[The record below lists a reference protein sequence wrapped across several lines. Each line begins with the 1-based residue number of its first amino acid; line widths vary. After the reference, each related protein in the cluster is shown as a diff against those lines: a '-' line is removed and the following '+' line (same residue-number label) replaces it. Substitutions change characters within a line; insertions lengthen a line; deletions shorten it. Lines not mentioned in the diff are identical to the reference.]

1 MTRALIVDD
10 KPANLAF
17 LRALLQGHGW
27 TVDDARHGAE
37 ALVKARQAPPEIVVS
52 DLLMP
57 VMDGYT
63 LLRRWKTD
71 GKFRDIPFV
80 VYTATYTEPQDER
93 LALDLGADAF
103 ILKPIEPEP
112 LMARLQ
118 EVLAKVRRGE
128 LPAGGPA
135 PGAEEPLLSEYS
147 RVLVRKLEEK
157 AVQLQEANRALQEDL
172 ARRHEAEAEAERA
185 RAALLSILEDQR
197 KTEAALRQEHA
208 LFESLASA
216 IPDHIY
222 FKDRQ
227 SRFIRINDTMA
238 QAFGLRHPDEAVGK
252 TDFDFF
258 SKEHARQAFD
268 DEQAVMRTGTPII
281 GLVEKETW
289 PDGRVTWV
297 STTKVP
303 LRDAAGNITG
313 LVGISRDDTERKL
326 AEERIREQAA
336 LLDTASDGI
345 MVRDLQ
351 HRILYWNKGCERMYG
366 WTAEQAVGRPALE
379 LLAAEAGVFGTAD
392 AKVRQEGEWTG
403 ELRELTKARQEI
415 TVLSRWSLVRDE
427 QGRPK
432 SVFTINTDITERQ
445 KLETQL
451 FRAQRLESIGQ
462 LASGIAHDLNN
473 ILAPLV
479 MVSPLLREEIKNPE
493 TLRLVDIIEANTKR
507 GADVI
512 RQVLAFSRGLK
523 SGKGP
528 VPLRPLLKEIGVML
542 DETLPKSIAVQVT
555 APEGLW
561 LVEADATQIHQVMMN
576 LCVNARDAMPDGGT
590 LNLEAENVDVDE
602 TFAGLAPGARVGPHV
617 ALLVADTGTGI
628 PPEHLDRIF
637 DPFFT
642 TKEPGKGTGLGLST
656 VLGIVRNH
664 AGFIRVESK
673 PGKGTMFRVYLPAK
687 PEALA
692 PAAVPVAAA
701 PRGRGEL
708 ILVVDDEE
716 SVRIMT
722 RRILEQYGYHVLLAG
737 EGSEAV
743 MVLAQRA
750 QEIRAVLT
758 DLIMPLMGGVALIR
772 AIAKMSPAVK
782 ILAATGTTEA
792 AEVAAARRLGVKV
805 ILQKPYSPGILLHSM
820 RAAIDGIEPA
830 QAGRSIAPFE
840 GSAPPSGDATPPAP
854 N

>member
-1 MTRALIVDD
+1 MIRVLIVDD
-10 KPANLAF
+10 KPENL
-17 LRALLQGHGW
+17 LLLKALLQGNGFA
-27 TVDDARHGAE
+27 VDEARHGAE
-37 ALVKARQAPPEIVVS
+37 ALVKARQSPPDLIVT

-71 GKFRDIPFV
+71 ARLKVIPFV

-103 ILKPIEPEP
+103 ILKPLEPEVF
-112 LMARLQ
+112 MARLQ
-118 EVLAKVRRGE
+118 EVLTREQRGE
-128 LPAGGPA
+128 SPASGPPA
-135 PGAEEPLLSEYS
+135 GAEEPLLTEYS

-157 AVQLQEANRALQEDL
+157 ALQLQEANRALQEDL
-172 ARRHEAEAEAERA
+172 TRRQQAEAEADRA
-185 RAALLSILEDQR
+185 RAALLGILEDQR
-197 KTEAALRQEHA
+197 KTEVALRQEQA
-208 LFESLASA
+208 LFQSLASA

-227 SRFIRINDTMA
+227 SRFVRINDTMA
-238 QAFGLRHPDEAVGK
+238 HGFGLRHPDAAVGK

-258 SKEHARQAFD
+258 SKEHAQQAFE
-268 DEQAVMRTGTPII
+268 DEQRVMSTGTPII

-303 LRDAAGNITG
+303 LKDAGGDITG
-313 LVGISRDDTERKL
+313 LVGISRDYTERML
-326 AEERIREQAA
+326 AEDRIRQQAA
-336 LLDTASDGI
+336 LLDTATDGI
-345 MVRDLQ
+345 MIGDLQ
-351 HRILYWNKGCERMYG
+351 HRILYWNKGCERLYG
-366 WTAEQAVGRPALE
+366 WTTDEALGRPALE
-379 LLAAEAGVFGTAD
+379 LLAAEASVFAMAD
-392 AKVRQEGEWTG
+392 TKVRQEGEWTG
-403 ELRELTKARQEI
+403 ELRQLTKARQEI
-415 TVLSRWSLVRDE
+415 TVLSRWSLVRDD
-427 QGRPK
+427 QGLPK
-432 SVFTINTDITERQ
+432 SVFIINTDITERQ

-479 MVSPLLREEIKNPE
+479 MVSPILRAEIKNPD

-523 SGKGP
+523 GGKGP
-528 VPLRPLLKEIGVML
+528 LPLRPLLKEVGVML
-542 DETLPKSIAVQVT
+542 DETLPKSIEVQVT

-561 LVEADATQIHQVMMN
+561 LVEADATQVHQVVMN

-590 LNLEAENVDVDE
+590 LSLEAENVNVDE
-602 TFAGLAPGARVGPHV
+602 TFAGLAPGARAGPHV
-617 ALLVADTGTGI
+617 AILVADTGTGI
-628 PPEHLDRIF
+628 PPEHMDRIF

-664 AGFIRVESK
+664 GGFIRVESK
-673 PGKGTMFRVYLPAK
+673 PGKGTFFRVYLPAK
-687 PEALA
+687 PEAIA
-692 PAAVPVAAA
+692 PPPAPIAAA

-716 SVRIMT
+716 GVRVMT
-722 RRILEQYGYHVLLAG
+722 RRILEQNGYRVLLAG

-743 MVLAQRA
+743 MVFAQRA
-750 QEIRAVLT
+750 QEIGAVLT
-758 DLIMPLMGGVALIR
+758 DLVMPLMGGVALIR
-772 AIAKMSPAVK
+772 ALTKMAPAAKV
-782 ILAATGTTEA
+782 LAATGTTET
-792 AEVAAARRLGVKV
+792 AEVAAVRRLGVKV
-805 ILQKPYSPGILLHSM
+805 VLHKPYSPFVLLHSI
-820 RAAIDGIEPA
+820 RAVLDGEDWSAP
-830 QAGRSIAPFE
+830 GLSTPPFE
-840 GSAPPSGDATPPAP
+840 DKGPPSGGSASSLPK
-854 N
+854 